1 MHSVELDTS
10 SYQNIRILE
19 SKNSARTTP
28 KSGGGLSFCQ
38 HVAIY
43 SNRLSYE
50 KKGRRWMAGDACN
63 DAAHEVIGKPKPGNP
78 ATEPKHT
85 IPHQAMPGQAKKVA
99 N

>member
-1 MHSVELDTS
+1 
-10 SYQNIRILE
+10 
-19 SKNSARTTP
+19 
-28 KSGGGLSFCQ
+28 
-38 HVAIY
+38 
-43 SNRLSYE
+43 
-50 KKGRRWMAGDACN
+50 MAGDACN